1 MLVRYWYTLH
11 TFIALIYQ
19 TEHYNSF
26 YNEFLEFD
34 ILTKTIEM
42 YFNLGDVKAHNYI
55 CKKSLSCISKM
66 CHIWMLHLNLKVKTI
81 TAMGTTTPPLY
92 SLLSPSSLTSTPS
105 PKFHFEHLLSLR
117 YVWENLHSL
126 FYLIFIKNIW
136 NWQGYHQFT

>member
-1 MLVRYWYTLH
+1 MKLTSESHLMHLKGLVAQMISNYVLVRYWYTLH

-66 CHIWMLHLNLKVKTI
+66 CHI
-81 TAMGTTTPPLY
+81 
-92 SLLSPSSLTSTPS
+92 
-105 PKFHFEHLLSLR
+105 
-117 YVWENLHSL
+117 
-126 FYLIFIKNIW
+126 
-136 NWQGYHQFT
+136 